1 MAQKITEDK
10 VIAFQNNLVQEEHM
24 DSTIQKYLRDIR
36 AFLAWIGER
45 EISKENIS
53 GWKEFLIKEGYASTT
68 VNAMLSSLN
77 SILSSLGWEEY
88 RVKLLKIQRRVF
100 RESNRDLNKA
110 EYEKLLKTAQ
120 ESGNKR
126 LKLLMETICSTGIR
140 VSELRYI
147 TVEALRKGRTDV
159 ALKGKIRTIILP
171 GKLCKKLS
179 KYAEKKGILSGE
191 IFLTRNGKSLG
202 RCQIWREMKKLCE
215 KAGIMP
221 TKVFPHNLRHLFART
236 FYRIY
241 KDVVKLADVL
251 GHSSIDTTRIYLIST
266 GEKHARRM
274 NRLGLVS

>member
-1 MAQKITEDK
+1 MAQQITEDK
-10 VIAFQNNLVQEEHM
+10 VIAFQNNLIQEEHM

-77 SILSSLGWEEY
+77 SILSFLGWEEY

-179 KYAEKKGILSGE
+179 KYAEKKGITSGE